1 MRSRAFRY
9 NCVSLGLAAYA
20 ALFVVLGA
28 HRVLTASFSIS
39 ASAAASSPTSTAATR
54 TPTLTTRRTQPAP
67 VNGVGSVFGGGFF
80 VGVAQC
86 ALGSALF
93 TLALCYKQ
101 MSLYLAL
108 AFFSL
113 LAALALRLAFR
124 SFAAGYSN
132 SNSNSNC
139 YCSSASVYRIYTLL
153 YCSVWEMS
161 SIHICLSRCV

>member
-1 MRSRAFRY
+1 MYTTRVLVHVYSTVQYWCKFSLVRSRAFRY
-9 NCVSLGLAAYA
+9 NCVSLGLAACA

-28 HRVLTASFSIS
+28 HRVLTASISIS

-54 TPTLTTRRTQPAP
+54 TPRRTQPAP
-67 VNGVGSVFGGGFF
+67 VSGVGSVVGGGFF

-86 ALGSALF
+86 ALGSTLF

-108 AFFSL
+108 AFFAL

-132 SNSNSNC
+132 PT
-139 YCSSASVYRIYTLL
+139 ATATAALL
-153 YCSVWEMS
+153 L
-161 SIHICLSRCV
+161 SIE